1 MIRNLAKKYGYT
13 QESIKRYMDLFGDD
27 IEAFLKANET
37 EPRTYLRVNTL
48 KISSNKLKRRLQ
60 KKGVSLQEVG
70 GALLVKE
77 SPFSLSSTPE
87 YLLGYF
93 YIQGIAEMQ
102 IAPLLNPEESVI
114 DMCAAPGG
122 KTTHLAQIM
131 GNKGFI
137 IALDVNN
144 NKIKALKAN
153 INRLGVTNTIVY
165 CMSALH
171 FTYKSERILLD
182 APCTGSGI
190 IRKDPTRKYS
200 RDSADIDFC
209 SRLQKDLLKKGVE
222 NLKHNGILLYS
233 TCSLEPE
240 ENEMVIDWAL
250 KNLPVEI
257 EPIDFSVNYTPAVK
271 GFRNPFGTNLHRD
284 VVYCRR
290 TLPHVHDCN
299 GMFVAKLRRKGL

>member
-1 MIRNLAKKYGYT
+1 MIRKLAKKYGYK
-13 QESIKRYMDLFGDD
+13 QESVKRYMDLFGED
-27 IEAFLKANET
+27 IEAFLKANEA

-60 KKGVSLQEVG
+60 KKEVSLQDVE

-102 IAPLLNPEESVI
+102 IAPLLNPGESVI

-137 IALDVNN
+137 IALDVNK

-165 CMSALH
+165 SMSALH

-209 SRLQKDLLKKGVE
+209 SRLQKDLLKKGIE
-222 NLKHNGILLYS
+222 NLKDNGILVYS

-271 GFRNPFGTNLHRD
+271 GFRKPFGTNLHKD

-290 TLPHVHDCN
+290 TLPHVHNCN